1 MSYFVTTFFGL
12 LAAVMLIGSL
22 LWRSLRVQAALK
34 HDLAGARRDII
45 RHLRDADH
53 FRIAC
58 EHASDGILIQDMSA
72 RIVWAN
78 PAYQLIH
85 GRKLEDII
93 GLNPLSFAIPPDE
106 QPTPEAIRAFR
117 YDPDDPR
124 NKQLQVFRNRD
135 ADGHIF
141 WNQISVSFRKTA
153 NGEEHA
159 ILVCR
164 DITKQMEQ
172 ETRLRDTRN
181 QLQHEATHDYL
192 TGLPNRPAFLRF
204 IDTALK
210 QSRDASVGLLHVDLD
225 DFKSVNDTHGHSAG
239 DAVLVHTAAALREN
253 IRAGDLVARIG
264 GDEFVIVCPR
274 TRNLNELDKIA
285 KALIADVARPFDW
298 NGRRLACNASI
309 GAALSRRAE
318 SSHDDLLLRS
328 DFALYEAKKSG
339 RNRVC
344 VYDSS
349 LHKQHTDEMRRAA
362 ELTEAIDTG
371 SMKHYFQPTFCLD
384 TGQITGLE
392 TLVRWDHPK
401 EGLLAPAEFLPM
413 VEQMGLMGAL
423 DLWSMTAALQQKRL
437 LDRSGLRHIG
447 IAFNAS
453 PSLLS
458 HPEFINRLVWSVEAG
473 EIERAQV
480 TIEVLE
486 NTAFGDTSQTS
497 SHAAVIRDLFHAG
510 FKVQLDDFGIGF
522 AGLAHLARLDVTSI
536 KIDRTLVKDI
546 MSDEA
551 HHKIVRKIVEL
562 ANDLGL
568 DVIGEGVEDAQTADA
583 LHKMGCRTIQGYW
596 IARPRPTEGLTDW
609 LTDHAGPALPLRA

>member
-12 LAAVMLIGSL
+12 LAAVLLIGSL
-22 LWRSLRVQAALK
+22 LWRSLRVQAVLK
-34 HDLAGARRDII
+34 HDLEGARRDII

-78 PAYQLIH
+78 PAYQRIH

-93 GLNPLSFAIPPDE
+93 GRNPLSFAIPPDE
-106 QPTPEAIRAFR
+106 QPTPEAIKAFR
-117 YDPDDPR
+117 YDPEDPR
-124 NKQLQVFRNRD
+124 NKQLQVFRNRH

-141 WNQISVSFRKTA
+141 WNQIGVSFRKA
-153 NGEEHA
+153 ASGEEHA

-172 ETRLRDTRN
+172 ETRLRDARN

-192 TGLPNRPAFLRF
+192 TSLPNRPAFLRF
-204 IDTALK
+204 IDAALK
-210 QSRDASVGLLHVDLD
+210 QSLDASVGLLHVDLD

-239 DAVLVHTAAALREN
+239 DAVLVHTAAALRGN
-253 IRAGDLVARIG
+253 VRAGDLVARIG

-274 TRNLNELDKIA
+274 TKNLNELDKIA
-285 KALIADVARPFDW
+285 KVLIADVARPFNW
-298 NGRRLACNASI
+298 NGRQLTCNASI

-371 SMKHYFQPTFCLD
+371 SMDHYFQPTFCLD

-413 VEQMGLMGAL
+413 VEQMG
-423 DLWSMTAALQQKRL
+423 
-437 LDRSGLRHIG
+437 
-447 IAFNAS
+447 
-453 PSLLS
+453 
-458 HPEFINRLVWSVEAG
+458 
-473 EIERAQV
+473 
-480 TIEVLE
+480 
-486 NTAFGDTSQTS
+486 
-497 SHAAVIRDLFHAG
+497 
-510 FKVQLDDFGIGF
+510 
-522 AGLAHLARLDVTSI
+522 
-536 KIDRTLVKDI
+536 
-546 MSDEA
+546 
-551 HHKIVRKIVEL
+551 
-562 ANDLGL
+562 
-568 DVIGEGVEDAQTADA
+568 
-583 LHKMGCRTIQGYW
+583 
-596 IARPRPTEGLTDW
+596 
-609 LTDHAGPALPLRA
+609 